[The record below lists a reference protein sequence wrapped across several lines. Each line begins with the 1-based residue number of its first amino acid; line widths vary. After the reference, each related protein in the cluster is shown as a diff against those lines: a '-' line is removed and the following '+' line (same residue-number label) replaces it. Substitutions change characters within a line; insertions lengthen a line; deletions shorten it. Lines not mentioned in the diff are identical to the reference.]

1 LNLLYVL
8 AQTATHPAPSHVDAP
23 FWANP
28 QQWFLPLMIGMVLL
42 MIMNSGRGKK
52 AEAKKREELLKS
64 LKRGD
69 RVRTI
74 GGIFGTV
81 VDVRDADVVLKV
93 DESVNAKIK
102 FAREAILKVITDED
116 NSSTDKQ

>member
-1 LNLLYVL
+1 LNLLHVL
-8 AQTATHPAPSHVDAP
+8 AQATKPQAHPP
-23 FWANP
+23 FWADP
-28 QQWFLPLMIGMVLL
+28 SQWILPIGIGFLFLFM
-42 MIMNSGRGKK
+42 MNSGRGKK

-81 VDVRDADVVLKV
+81 VDVRETDVVLKV
-93 DESVNAKIK
+93 DESNNAKIK
-102 FAREAILKVITDED
+102 FAREAILRVVTDED
-116 NSSTDKQ
+116 TSSSDKQ